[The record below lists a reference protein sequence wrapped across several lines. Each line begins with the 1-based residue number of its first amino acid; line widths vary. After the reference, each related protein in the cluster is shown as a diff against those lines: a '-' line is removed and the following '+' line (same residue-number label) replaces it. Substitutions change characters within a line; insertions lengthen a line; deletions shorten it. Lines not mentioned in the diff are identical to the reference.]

1 MLQAEYQFDGSV
13 NLFHSILGKGS
24 SKKRAFRLRIKET
37 RRVQRTD
44 LKTEKH
50 SISWKTCLLCCHSN
64 ICGIIT
70 RHIPCV
76 STEDHRDNKR
86 LLVDGVSR
94 DYKNRSISCL
104 FSALSG
110 AKIDKINLASANH
123 SSNHR
128 SRSGGILLRSQC
140 IRL

>member
-1 MLQAEYQFDGSV
+1 MLQAEYKLDRSV

-24 SKKRAFRLRIKET
+24 SKKRAFRLWIKET
-37 RRVQRTD
+37 RWVQRTD
-44 LKTEKH
+44 LKTEKN
-50 SISWKTCLLCCHSN
+50 SISWKTCLLCRHSN

-70 RHIPCV
+70 GHIPRV
-76 STEDHRDNKR
+76 RTEDHRNNKR
-86 LLVDGVSR
+86 LLVDGISR
-94 DYKNRSISCL
+94 DHQNRSISCL
-104 FSALSG
+104 FSALCG

-128 SRSGGILLRSQC
+128 PRSGGIPLRSQC